1 MICIIRKVLISDSI
15 ALTELSEQL
24 GYATTVDEVIERVE
38 YLLNKKDHQ
47 IVVAE
52 YRNKV
57 IGFITFEKYDLL
69 YHPSGINITGLVVD
83 KKYRNNGIGQKLLV
97 AAEKYAIDN
106 NLKFV
111 RANSGFQRIEAHQF
125 YRKNGYSNEK
135 DQKRFVKDIN
145 I

>member
-24 GYATTVDEVIERVE
+24 GYATTVDEVIERFE

-69 YHPSGINITGLVVD
+69 YYPSGINITGLVVD
-83 KKYRNNGIGQKLLV
+83 KRYRNNGIGQKLLV